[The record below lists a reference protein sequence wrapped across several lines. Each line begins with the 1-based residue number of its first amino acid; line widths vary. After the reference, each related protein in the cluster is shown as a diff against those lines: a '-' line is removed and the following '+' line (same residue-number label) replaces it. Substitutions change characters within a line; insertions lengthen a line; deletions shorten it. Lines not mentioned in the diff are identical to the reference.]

1 MAPTAPGVA
10 GAEVEMAASM
20 EVDAGMEEASAAA
33 TGTASSARVNSA

>member
-1 MAPTAPGVA
+1 
-10 GAEVEMAASM
+10 M